1 MRRLA
6 GPRGRVKL
14 SHDELMRR
22 LRLGDVR
29 KLVRDRC
36 GPILPDDDAG
46 REYLK
51 ELLLPI
57 SLWPYEARKGRGRI
71 EIWGPTE
78 KMRCEIE
85 RWAPW
90 MSDDEAQEILDDINL
105 TPEWQRRPAARTLGK
120 RLNLTYAER
129 ARLLLRTIGP
139 CDMTEKVMAL
149 MRKQKKRR
157 QDKLRRQK
165 QPRTEYLAASLS
177 QTQPWLEL
185 GVSRRTY
192 YRRIKQEQARGTGV
206 HHIKLI
212 QTDGTLVPKEKTHA
226 NAAECGR
233 LSTPTPAGQT
243 DASADGFLTADEA
256 AWLVDAVSLRHAN
269 ALAA

>member
-1 MRRLA
+1 MRGLPGRR
-6 GPRGRVKL
+6 PRVKL
-14 SHDELMRR
+14 SKDERMRR

-36 GPILPDDDAG
+36 GSVLPDDDAG

-57 SLWPYEARKGRGRI
+57 SLWPHEARRGRGRI
-71 EIWGPTE
+71 EIWGPTD

-90 MSDDEAQEILDDINL
+90 MSGDEAQELLDDVNL
-105 TPEWQRRPAARTLGK
+105 TPEWQRKPTARTLGQ

-129 ARLLLRTIGP
+129 ARLFLRTIGP
-139 CDMTEKVMAL
+139 CDVTEKAMAL
-149 MRKQKKRR
+149 MRRQKKRQ

-165 QPRTEYLAASLS
+165 QPRAEYLAACSS
-177 QTQPWLEL
+177 QTQPWLAL
-185 GVSRRTY
+185 GISRRTY
-192 YRRIKQEQARGTGV
+192 YRRIKQEQPRGTGM

-212 QTDGTLVPKEKTHA
+212 QTDGTLVPKEDFGSKA
-226 NAAECGR
+226 GECGR
-233 LSTPTPAGQT
+233 GSTPTPAGQT
-243 DASADGFLTADEA
+243 ETCADGFLTADEA
-256 AWLVDAVSLRHAN
+256 AWLVGATYPLSLE
-269 ALAA
+269 AAA